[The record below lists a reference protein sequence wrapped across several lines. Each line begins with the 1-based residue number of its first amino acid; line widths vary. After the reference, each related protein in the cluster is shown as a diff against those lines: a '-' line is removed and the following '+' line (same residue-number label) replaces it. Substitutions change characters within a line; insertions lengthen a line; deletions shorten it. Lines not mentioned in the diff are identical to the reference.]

1 MQIGDLNILFGHHPE
16 VKSLQRMVS
25 GTQDRHV
32 LVSGL
37 RASARALA
45 LSALTQRLFIVMDNA
60 EAAQYMYSDLR
71 SLTAGQVDLR
81 PASPDSPATPDEPV
95 EQTTAAAT
103 APTTEKVRVNDSE
116 LGEIWV
122 DELPGVEKNTL
133 QNDRF
138 YEEGGFKRYSAD
150 GVTALVGID
159 VSESSGDIDW
169 DRVKAAGVDF
179 AMVRLGGRGYGE
191 DGAMYADE
199 RALEYIKGAQAVG
212 IKAGGYF
219 FSQAISSDEAAEE
232 AKFIM
237 DLLGDTKLDYPIAFD
252 WEIIKNDEARTDGV
266 SSTQA
271 TECARVFCET
281 IKSFGY
287 KPMIYSPSRELYFKY
302 DLTKLK
308 DFDIWYCEYADVP
321 EFYYQFTMWQYSET
335 GSVPGIEGS
344 VDLNI
349 CFTNIADY

>member
-1 MQIGDLNILFGHHPE
+1 
-16 VKSLQRMVS
+16 
-25 GTQDRHV
+25 
-32 LVSGL
+32 
-37 RASARALA
+37 
-45 LSALTQRLFIVMDNA
+45 
-60 EAAQYMYSDLR
+60 
-71 SLTAGQVDLR
+71 
-81 PASPDSPATPDEPV
+81 
-95 EQTTAAAT
+95 
-103 APTTEKVRVNDSE
+103 
-116 LGEIWV
+116 
-122 DELPGVEKNTL
+122 
-133 QNDRF
+133 
-138 YEEGGFKRYSAD
+138 
-150 GVTALVGID
+150 
-159 VSESSGDIDW
+159 
-169 DRVKAAGVDF
+169 
-179 AMVRLGGRGYGE
+179 MVRLGGRGYGE

>member
-1 MQIGDLNILFGHHPE
+1 MK
-16 VKSLQRMVS
+16 KSICAVIAAVIALTAALCGCAS
-25 GTQDRHV
+25 SEKT
-32 LVSGL
+32 SSEE
-37 RASARALA
+37 ASASGSVTNDETLA
-45 LSALTQRLFIVMDNA
+45 DSTVSTTGNKIHI
-60 EAAQYMYSDLR
+60 SDGTL
-71 SLTAGQVDLR
+71 GDIWI
-81 PASPDSPATPDEPV
+81 
-95 EQTTAAAT
+95 
-103 APTTEKVRVNDSE
+103 TELE
-116 LGEIWV
+116 
-122 DELPGVEKNTL
+122 GVEKNTL
-133 QNDRF
+133 NKENFTSDKT
-138 YEEGGFKRYSAD
+138 FKYYSENGKPAS
-150 GVTALVGID
+150 TEGID
-159 VSESSGDIDW
+159 ISSFSGDIDW
-169 DRVKAAGVDF
+169 EKVKEAGVDF
-179 AMVRLGGRGYGE
+179 VMVRLGGRGYGE

-308 DFDIWYCEYADVP
+308 DFDIWYCEYAGVP